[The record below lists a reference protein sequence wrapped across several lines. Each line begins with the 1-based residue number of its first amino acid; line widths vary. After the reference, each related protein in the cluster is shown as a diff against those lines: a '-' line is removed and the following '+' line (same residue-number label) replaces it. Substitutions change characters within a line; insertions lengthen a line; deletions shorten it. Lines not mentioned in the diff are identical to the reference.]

1 MLADKF
7 YSRDNLRNKTTD
19 GTYVIN
25 LDQYSDIGTGWIAFN
40 KLNSNLLIL
49 IVLELKTFQKNA
61 KIYW

>member
-7 YSRDNLRNKTTD
+7 YSRDNLRNKKTD